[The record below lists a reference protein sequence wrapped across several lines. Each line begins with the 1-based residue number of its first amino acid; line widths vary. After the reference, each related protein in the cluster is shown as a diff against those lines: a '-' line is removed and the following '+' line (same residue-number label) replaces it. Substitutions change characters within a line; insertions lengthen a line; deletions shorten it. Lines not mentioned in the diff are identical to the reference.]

1 MLASI
6 KKNKTESLALKSK
19 QAVINLVSDII
30 DQLAGYL
37 INLINKHKSMHGT
50 KREHFE
56 DSLNTLRTDNFS
68 AEYSGWT
75 PQIHQ
80 HGNCLR
86 TPINVYVHCSC
97 LYEIHANCRA
107 RRAIVGEVG
116 PLAVSL
122 VMAFKKCDKLFR
134 GLSGDAG

>member
-1 MLASI
+1 M
-6 KKNKTESLALKSK
+6 NRTK
-19 QAVINLVSDII
+19 Q
-30 DQLAGYL
+30 
-37 INLINKHKSMHGT
+37 T
-50 KREHFE
+50 RFE
-56 DSLNTLRTDNFS
+56 DSLNTLTINNFS
-68 AEYSGWT
+68 AEYSGYWT

-80 HGNCLR
+80 RSNCLR